1 MQHIPFVDAHVHFWD
16 LAQLRYPWLTP
27 PFTDDGP
34 NGSVAAI
41 ATTYLIDDYLED
53 ARNWSVAGVVHIDA
67 GAAATLALDETRW
80 LQGLSQERGLPNGI
94 VAFAALD
101 DPAVESL
108 LDAHAGYERV
118 RGIRHIVNWH
128 IDPRRSYTP
137 RDVTGDA
144 AWAKGFT
151 LLSKYGLSF
160 DLQAYA
166 TQFSGL
172 AQLFAH
178 HPDTQV
184 VIDHMGM
191 PVDTGAAGRTLWKR
205 GMAQLAE
212 LPQVAVKISGAGFI
226 HRPWNPEQLRPYV
239 LDTIDLFGTERCLFA
254 SDFPTDK
261 LFGDFDTTLG
271 AYAAFIAAFSEDERR
286 AMWGRNANR
295 IYRLGLNL

>member
-1 MQHIPFVDAHVHFWD
+1 MRHIPFVDAHVHFWD

-41 ATTYLIDDYLED
+41 ATTYLVDDYLND
-53 ARNWSVAGVVHIDA
+53 ARNWTVAGIIHVEA
-67 GAAATLALDETRW
+67 GAATALAQEETRW
-80 LQGLSQERGLPNGI
+80 LQELSRERGLPNGI

-101 DPAVESL
+101 DPAVEAL
-108 LDAHAGYERV
+108 LDAHAAHEQV

-128 IDPRRSYTP
+128 SDPRRSYTP

-144 AWAKGFT
+144 AWARGFT
-151 LLSKYGLSF
+151 LLGKYGLSF

-172 AQLFAH
+172 AQLFAR

-184 VIDHMGM
+184 VINHMGM
-191 PVDTGAAGRTLWKR
+191 PVDTDAAGRELWQR
-205 GMAQLAE
+205 GMSQLAE
-212 LPQVAVKISGAGFI
+212 LPQVAVKISGAGFVY
-226 HRPWNPEQLRPYV
+226 RPWSAEQLRPYV
-239 LDTIDLFGTERCLFA
+239 LETIELFGTQRCLFA

-261 LFGDFDTTLG
+261 LFGDFDSTLG
-271 AYAAFIAAFSEDERR
+271 AYAALIAPFSEDEQR